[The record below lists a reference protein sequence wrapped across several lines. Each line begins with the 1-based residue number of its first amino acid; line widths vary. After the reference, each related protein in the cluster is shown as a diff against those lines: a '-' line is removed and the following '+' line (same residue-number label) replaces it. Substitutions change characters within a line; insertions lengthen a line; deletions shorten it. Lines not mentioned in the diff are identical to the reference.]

1 MGVNNVG
8 DPSNPVKPQESLPQR
23 SEAGEVHKVDR
34 IAEPW
39 GTRTPYA
46 SGEPWPVRVDSYLE
60 DGISEEGVDRWV
72 QSASLLHSNGDAMDI
87 AVKDG
92 RIVGVRG
99 HVPSRVNHGRL
110 DPKDLFGWQA
120 NNSPDRLKRPLVRE
134 GGRLVETDWDTAM
147 GRIVERSQWLL
158 EEAGPSSLGFYTT
171 GQLFLEDYYTLGI
184 IARAGIGTNHLDG
197 NTRLCTATAGESLKE
212 SFGCDGQPGS
222 FADIDHADTI
232 VMYGHNMAETQA
244 VTWMRVLDRRRGPNP
259 PKLITVDPR
268 LTPVAEEADLHLRP
282 KNGTN
287 LALLNALVHEI
298 ISNDWVDH
306 EYIQAHTVGFG
317 ELQELTQECTPEW
330 AAGICGVPA
339 EEIREA
345 ARMIG
350 ESERLFQTVLQG
362 VYQSHQATASAC
374 QVNNINLI
382 RGMIGKPGC
391 SVLQMNGQPTAQNTR
406 ETGCNGDLPGFRNWQ
421 NDAHVQDL
429 ARIWNVEPLTIP
441 HYSEPTH
448 AMQIFRYAE
457 EGTIK
462 FLWIQCTNPAVSLPE
477 LHRIR
482 SILEQERLFVV
493 VQDIFLT
500 ETAQLADVVLP
511 AAAWGEKTG
520 TYTNADRT
528 VHLSEKAIEPP
539 GEARSDFDIFL
550 DYAERMGFEDKD
562 GQPLIKW
569 QNAESAFEAWKECSR
584 DRPCDYSGITY
595 EKLMGASGIQ
605 WPCNE
610 EHPDGTERL
619 YEDGKFW
626 ASPDYCESYGKDL
639 LTGASWEP
647 TEYMAT
653 NPSGKALLKAAEYVP
668 PYENPNEEYPLLLN
682 TGRTIYHFHT
692 RTRTAR
698 APQLQEAAPEVWAE
712 LSASD
717 AASLGVG
724 EGDLLEISSPRASI
738 RARARISGIRE
749 GVVFVPFH
757 YGYWDEPEGDTPDGH
772 ARAANELTITQWD
785 AASKQP
791 IYKTAA
797 ARVTKVEDSGGR
809 VAPAPTNTGSRPVR
823 DVGFRTAGGASA
835 LVTEKIEGVPER

>member
-1 MGVNNVG
+1 MRVNNTG
-8 DPSNPVKPQESLPQR
+8 DPGNPVEPGEARAQG
-23 SEAGEVHKVDR
+23 SEAGEVRTVDR

-39 GTRTPYA
+39 GTRTPYGA
-46 SGEPWPVRVDSYLE
+46 GEPWPVRVDAFLE
-60 DGISEEGVDRWV
+60 DGISEEEVDYWV

-99 HVPSRVNHGRL
+99 HVPSRVNYGRL

-147 GRIVERSQWLL
+147 GRIVERSKELL
-158 EEAGPSSLGFYTT
+158 GEQGPSSFGFYTT

-184 IARAGIGTNHLDG
+184 IVRAGIGTNHLDG

-222 FADIDHADTI
+222 YADIDHADTI

-244 VTWMRVLDRRRGPNP
+244 VTWMRVLDRHRGPNP
-259 PKLITVDPR
+259 PKLVAVDPR
-268 LTPVAEEADLHLRP
+268 PTPVAEEADLHLRP

-298 ISNDWVDH
+298 IANDWVDH
-306 EYIQAHTVGFG
+306 DYVEAHTVGFG
-317 ELQELTQECTPEW
+317 ELKKRTRDCTPEW
-330 AAGICGVPA
+330 AAPICGVPA

-350 ESERLFQTVLQG
+350 ESNRLFQTVLQG
-362 VYQSHQATASAC
+362 VYQSHQATAAAC
-374 QVNNINLI
+374 QVNNINLV

-391 SVLQMNGQPTAQNTR
+391 GVLQLNGQPTAQNTR

-421 NDAHVQDL
+421 NDAHVEDL
-429 ARIWNVEPLTIP
+429 AQIWNVDPLAIP

-448 AMQIFRYAE
+448 AMQIFRFAE

-511 AAAWGEKTG
+511 AATWGEKTG

-528 VHLSEKAIEPP
+528 VHLSEKAVEPP
-539 GEARSDFDIFL
+539 GEAKPDLDIFL
-550 DYAERMGFEDKD
+550 DFARRMGFE
-562 GQPLIKW
+562 
-569 QNAESAFEAWKECSR
+569 
-584 DRPCDYSGITY
+584 
-595 EKLMGASGIQ
+595 
-605 WPCNE
+605 
-610 EHPDGTERL
+610 ER
-619 YEDGKFW
+619 
-626 ASPDYCESYGKDL
+626 
-639 LTGASWEP
+639 
-647 TEYMAT
+647 
-653 NPSGKALLKAAEYVP
+653 
-668 PYENPNEEYPLLLN
+668 
-682 TGRTIYHFHT
+682 
-692 RTRTAR
+692 
-698 APQLQEAAPEVWAE
+698 
-712 LSASD
+712 
-717 AASLGVG
+717 
-724 EGDLLEISSPRASI
+724 
-738 RARARISGIRE
+738 
-749 GVVFVPFH
+749 
-757 YGYWDEPEGDTPDGH
+757 
-772 ARAANELTITQWD
+772 
-785 AASKQP
+785 
-791 IYKTAA
+791 
-797 ARVTKVEDSGGR
+797 
-809 VAPAPTNTGSRPVR
+809 TGSP
-823 DVGFRTAGGASA
+823 S
-835 LVTEKIEGVPER
+835 